1 MRKTRVLTAGFAVVA
16 IVGTM
21 ALSAW
26 WWVQSEMDAA
36 FVEEID
42 VALGALNELRTS
54 TGSTAV
60 EDLEILRAIEEHE
73 STLDVFALTLAELR
87 GDSSDDAKAALAR
100 IRDYRQ
106 KYPRTTVEPE
116 LDALV
121 QRALG
126 SKLGGA
132 DDR

>member
-1 MRKTRVLTAGFAVVA
+1 MRKSQVLVAGFAVVA
-16 IVGTM
+16 IVGAM

-26 WWVQSEMDAA
+26 WWMQSEIDAA
-36 FVEEID
+36 FVEEIE
-42 VALGALNELRTS
+42 VALGALDELRTG
-54 TGSTAV
+54 TAPTAV
-60 EDLEILRAIEEHE
+60 EDVEVLRAIEEHE
-73 STLDVFALTLAELR
+73 SALDVFALTLSELR

-106 KYPRTTVEPE
+106 KYPRTSAQPE

-126 SKLGGA
+126 SKLGSA